1 MKTISLTIPNM
12 KSAHCQMAV
21 TNAVK
26 SVGGTIKSV
35 SPGRA
40 EIELAE
46 NLTHDVLVDAIK
58 KAGYTVAVE
67 TV

>member
-35 SPGRA
+35 SAGRA
-40 EIELAE
+40 EIELAD
-46 NLTHDVLVDAIK
+46 NLTEDMVVGAIS
-58 KAGYTVAVE
+58 KAGYTVADK

>member
-26 SVGGTIKSV
+26 LVGGTIKSV

-40 EIELAE
+40 QIELAD
-46 NLTHDVLVDAIK
+46 NITHDVVVDAIRN
-58 KAGYTVAVE
+58 AGYNVADE
-67 TV
+67 SI